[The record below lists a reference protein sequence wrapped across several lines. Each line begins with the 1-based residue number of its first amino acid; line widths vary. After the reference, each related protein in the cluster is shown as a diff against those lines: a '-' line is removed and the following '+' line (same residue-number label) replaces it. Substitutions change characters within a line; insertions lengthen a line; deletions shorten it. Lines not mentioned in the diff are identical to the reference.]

1 MKLPKDLQK
10 KKKKVNT
17 KSKIPLKERVE
28 WSKKISKIN
37 EKCRFKGC
45 LFPDKSSCSSQKPIK
60 AHSIQKNTI
69 LKSISDSGKVL
80 SFDVRNSFFN
90 RDFEE
95 FGVSEA
101 STFFGF
107 CDYHDSLVFS
117 DIENKI
123 YSNEKK
129 QNFLFAYRAC
139 AFEYAACKYAEC
151 HSREMKRL
159 AEKEFKKMLY
169 ESKNLKDITD
179 LKDIKKQLDKFSTE
193 LIKPEDKR
201 NYNII
206 FSKHYEMKKKA
217 LIAVN
222 SVFSLN
228 YDFDGNQIYD
238 PYDYS
243 IELPSLF
250 LNVFPQED
258 KTHLILSCFSMVKKK
273 YDSVFNTLDSL
284 TDLRLE
290 EVISQIIVAHCGN
303 LYISPSKWLRI
314 SKAKR
319 KVFVSRF
326 INTMGPIPEKSYLIN
341 KPPLNLFQ
349 VLKE

>member
-1 MKLPKDLQK
+1 MKLPKELQK
-10 KKKKVNT
+10 KKKKNII
-17 KSKIPLKERVE
+17 KPKIPLKKRIE
-28 WSKKISKIN
+28 WSKQISKMN

-45 LFPDKSSCSSQKPIK
+45 LFPDKSSCSSQKPVK
-60 AHSIQKNTI
+60 AHSIQKSTI

-95 FGVSEA
+95 FGVGEA

-107 CDYHDSLVFS
+107 CGYHDSVVFS
-117 DIENKI
+117 DIENKT

-139 AFEYAACKYAEC
+139 AFEYAECKYAEC
-151 HSREMKRL
+151 HSKEMKKL
-159 AEKEFKKMLY
+159 TNKDYAKEFY

-179 LKDIKKQLDKFSTE
+179 LKDIEIQLDKFSTE
-193 LIKPEDKR
+193 LKKPENKR
-201 NYNII
+201 NYDVI
-206 FSKHYEMKKKA
+206 FSRHYELNKKV

-222 SVFSLN
+222 SVFSLY
-228 YDFDGNQIYD
+228 YDFNGNPIYD

-258 KTHLILSCFSMVKKK
+258 KTHIILSCFSKDKKK
-273 YDSVFNTLDSL
+273 YDTVFNTLDSL
-284 TDLRLE
+284 TDLRIE
-290 EVISQIIVAHCGN
+290 EVISQIIVVHCGN
-303 LYISPSKWLRI
+303 LFISPSKWLRI
-314 SKAKR
+314 SNAKR

-326 INTMGPIPEKSYLIN
+326 INTMGPIPEKSYLTN
-341 KPPLNLFQ
+341 KSPLNIFT
-349 VLKE
+349 VLN

>member
-1 MKLPKDLQK
+1 MSYEYYLIF
-10 KKKKVNT
+10 
-17 KSKIPLKERVE
+17 SI
-28 WSKKISKIN
+28 IN
-37 EKCRFKGC
+37 
-45 LFPDKSSCSSQKPIK
+45 
-60 AHSIQKNTI
+60 SI
-69 LKSISDSGKVL
+69 
-80 SFDVRNSFFN
+80 FF
-90 RDFEE
+90 F
-95 FGVSEA
+95 EA

-107 CDYHDSLVFS
+107 CSYHDSVVFS
-117 DIENKI
+117 DIENRT

-139 AFEYAACKYAEC
+139 AFEYAGCKYAEC
-151 HSREMKRL
+151 QSRELKNL
-159 AEKEFKKMLY
+159 ADNDYEKIFY
-169 ESKNLKDITD
+169 ESKNQKDITD
-179 LKDIKKQLDKFSTE
+179 LKDIKIQLDKFSRE
-193 LIKPEDKR
+193 LKKPEDKR
-201 NYNII
+201 NYDII
-206 FSKHYEMKKKA
+206 FSKHYEMNKKV

-222 SVFSLN
+222 SVFSLY
-228 YDFDGNQIYD
+228 YDLDGNQIYD
-238 PYDYS
+238 PYDYT

-258 KTHLILSCFSMVKKK
+258 KTHIILSCFSMVKNK

-290 EVISQIIVAHCGN
+290 EVISQIIVVHCGN

-326 INTMGPIPEKSYLIN
+326 INTMGSIPEKSYLIN

>member
-10 KKKKVNT
+10 KKKKDKT
-17 KSKIPLKERVE
+17 KTKIPLKERIE
-28 WSKKISKIN
+28 WSKKISLIN

-45 LFPDKSSCSSQKPIK
+45 LYPDKSTCSSHKPIK
-60 AHSIQKNTI
+60 AHSIQKSTI
-69 LKSISDSGKVL
+69 LRSLSDFGKVL
-80 SFDVRNSFFN
+80 SFDIRNSFFN

-95 FGVSEA
+95 FGVGEA

-107 CDYHDSLVFS
+107 CNYHDSVIFS
-117 DIENKI
+117 EIENKL

-139 AFEYAACKYAEC
+139 SFEYAGCKYAEC

-159 AEKEFKKMLY
+159 ADTYFEKKLY
-169 ESKNLKDITD
+169 ESKIQKDITD
-179 LKDIKKQLDKFSTE
+179 LKDIKNQLDKFSIE
-193 LIKPEDKR
+193 LKKTEDKR
-201 NYNII
+201 NYDII
-206 FSKHYEMKKKA
+206 FSKHYKMSKKV
-217 LIAVN
+217 LLAVS

-228 YDFDGNQIYD
+228 YDFNGNQIYN

-243 IELPSLF
+243 IELPSIF

-258 KTHLILSCFSMVKKK
+258 KTHIILSCFSNVKEK
-273 YDSVFNTLDSL
+273 YEAVFNSLDSL
-284 TDLRLE
+284 DDLHLE
-290 EVISQIIVAHCGN
+290 ETISQIIVVHCGN

-326 INTMGPIPEKSYLIN
+326 INTMGAIPEKSYLSK
-341 KPPLNLFQ
+341 KPPLNLFE